1 MHRIALTAALIAAA
15 CARSHPPT
23 TPPLCFEIEHGIP
36 ALAPRTDASKLD
48 PQLRNLLALRQA
60 ERVDVTIEFRG
71 ELSDLEAI
79 GFVKDSLVA
88 HPTAGYKIAT
98 GTLPIDALQAVSQ
111 IEHVVVVDAPVPLGP
126 AASARR

>member
-1 MHRIALTAALIAAA
+1 
-15 CARSHPPT
+15 
-23 TPPLCFEIEHGIP
+23 
-36 ALAPRTDASKLD
+36 
-48 PQLRNLLALRQA
+48 
-60 ERVDVTIEFRG
+60 VDVTIEFRG